1 MQFYTF
7 CDINTHIH
15 IYSDI
20 YVCINRFISCANHS
34 VFLLSMSLILSYDDS
49 KALGMLG

>member
-7 CDINTHIH
+7 CDINTRIH

-20 YVCINRFISCANHS
+20 YVCINTFISSANHS
-34 VFLLSMSLILSYDDS
+34 VFLLSMSLILNYDDA
-49 KALGMLG
+49 KALRMSG